1 MADDANALTT
11 QPERLLTEADYEAI
25 CATVMQT
32 TRGRWFLAEYA
43 RRNRNADTRMVLDA
57 VDRIESA
64 MARTPQPGDRGPEDH
79 PAVDHGP
86 AIAAAM
92 AKVRARAAEIAA
104 CTTGAGAIVQ
114 ESVQALREITWT
126 LREWGTD
133 SGLCDQLDSHVTAI
147 AESSEAATRAAS
159 IEAMRAIFDE
169 PGSGESVG
177 VLPPAA
183 EPEAAPAHGV
193 DPVAALQAAI
203 EARVAAPF
211 AAPAS
216 NVSAAVAA
224 LKPQTLGAA
233 LLDQGLVAP
242 PRGND
247 PLAPLRRMTQA
258 EKIAL
263 FT

>member
-11 QPERLLTEADYEAI
+11 QPERVLTEADYEAI

-32 TRGRWFLAEYA
+32 ARGRWFLAEYA

-57 VDRIESA
+57 VERIEAA
-64 MARTPQPGDRGPEDH
+64 MARTPQPTPVDH
-79 PAVDHGP
+79 APVDHGP
-86 AIAAAM
+86 AIATAM
-92 AKVRARAAEIAA
+92 AKARARAAEIAG
-104 CTTGAGAIVQ
+104 CTGDAAAIVQ

-159 IEAMRAIFDE
+159 IEAMRAIFEESGSDE
-169 PGSGESVG
+169 SAG
-177 VLPPAA
+177 VLPPLAA
-183 EPEAAPAHGV
+183 EPDAAPARV
-193 DPVAALQAAI
+193 DAVAALQAAI
-203 EARVAAPF
+203 EARVAAPA

-233 LLDQGLVAP
+233 LLDQGLVTP

>member
-11 QPERLLTEADYEAI
+11 QPERLLTEADFEAI

-32 TRGRWFLAEYA
+32 ARGRWFLAEYA
-43 RRNRNADTRMVLDA
+43 KRNRNADTRMVLDA
-57 VDRIESA
+57 VDRIEAA
-64 MARTPQPGDRGPEDH
+64 MARTPQP
-79 PAVDHGP
+79 ASVDHGP
-86 AIAAAM
+86 VIAAAM
-92 AKVRARAAEIAA
+92 AKARARATEIAA
-104 CTTGAGAIVQ
+104 CTSDAAAIVQ

-147 AESSEAATRAAS
+147 AESSDAATRAAS
-159 IEAMRAIFDE
+159 LEAMHAIFDE
-169 PGSGESVG
+169 AVSGAISAA
-177 VLPPAA
+177 VLPPPAA
-183 EPEAAPAHGV
+183 EPVAALPVVDIAAPAAG
-193 DPVAALQAAI
+193 AS
-203 EARVAAPF
+203 
-211 AAPAS
+211 S

-233 LLDQGLVAP
+233 LLDQGLVAS

>member
-11 QPERLLTEADYEAI
+11 TPDRLPTEADYEAI

-32 TRGRWFLAEYA
+32 ARGRWFLAEFA

-57 VDRIESA
+57 VDRIEAA
-64 MARTPQPGDRGPEDH
+64 MARTPQPTDRGPIDH
-79 PAVDHGP
+79 EP

-92 AKVRARAAEIAA
+92 ANARARAAEIAA
-104 CTTGAGAIVQ
+104 CTTEAATIVQ

-159 IEAMRAIFDE
+159 VEAMRAIFGE
-169 PGSGESVG
+169 SGSGESAAA
-177 VLPPAA
+177 VLPPPAA
-183 EPEAAPAHGV
+183 EPDAAPARGV

-203 EARVAAPF
+203 AARVATPAP
-211 AAPAS
+211 APAS